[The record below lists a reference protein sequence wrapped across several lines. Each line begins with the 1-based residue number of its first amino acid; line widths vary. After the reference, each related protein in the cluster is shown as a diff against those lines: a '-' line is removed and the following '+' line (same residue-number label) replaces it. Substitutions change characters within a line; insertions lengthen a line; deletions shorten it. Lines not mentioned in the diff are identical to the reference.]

1 MLVTAKLLAFSGSAR
16 SGSLNK
22 ILANA
27 ATEAARAAGAKVT
40 LIDLRDF
47 AMPVYDGDLEAKEGI
62 PSKARELKALFMAHN
77 GLLIASPENNA
88 SISSM
93 LKNTLDWVSR
103 PDSGQN
109 GLVPYQNKVA
119 GLLSASPGALGG
131 LRGLVHLRAI
141 LQTLNVQVISEQF
154 ALGRAHE
161 AFDESG
167 KLKDARQQAML
178 SGTLQ
183 RLVDVTA
190 RLST

>member
-1 MLVTAKLLAFSGSAR
+1 MAAKLLAFSGSAR

-178 SGTLQ
+178 SGTMQ

>member
-1 MLVTAKLLAFSGSAR
+1 MTAKLLAFSGSAR

>member
-1 MLVTAKLLAFSGSAR
+1 MAAKLLAFSGSAR

>member
-1 MLVTAKLLAFSGSAR
+1 MAAKLLAFSGSAR

-27 ATEAARAAGAKVT
+27 ATEAARAAGAEVT

-47 AMPVYDGDLEAKEGI
+47 AMPVYDGDLEAIEGI